1 MTRLPSLFP
10 KGMLRYTGGRLAR
23 ALVSLVLFQGILFAL
38 IQALPAAHAGLSE
51 GELMAQVIGQ
61 SPAGP
66 APESGEPQQSAQPVA
81 PPSSSGDPFAQ
92 LRESGSLEMV
102 ALLDEAAVM
111 EENFALQ
118 QAASQPP
125 AVESAPAEGETSP
138 AESSPPETASQPAL
152 PGSEGDSAAALSG
165 PISYEQ
171 GVEAIRPLEIS
182 VMQRFFK
189 WLVAFFSGDLGE
201 SLGPDGGKVIEILKA
216 RLPTTLLLLLPGTT
230 LGLLFGLWLGKR
242 VAWRRRSWV
251 DWAATLGGTAF
262 YTAFP
267 PWLAFIMVAIFAV
280 NLRWFP
286 VDRLRNPLAWV
297 GVEADFNQML
307 VGILQTAGAAVLAY
321 LVLWRVTRGMRW
333 NRSRVRVL
341 VGGLIFVLL
350 GLPWIISGNGTLALD
365 ILNHMV
371 IPMATLILLS
381 FGETMLIMRA
391 TMAEV
396 MDEGYVTLVKAMGYS
411 DARVRDRHVAKV
423 ATLPVLTR
431 FIVHLPFV
439 IAGSFFLE
447 YAFHLEGVGMRLVEA
462 ANQIDFPVVLGVLSL
477 VGVGIL
483 LAHLALDVVTAWSDP
498 RLRIMTRTGAG

>member
-1 MTRLPSLFP
+1 
-10 KGMLRYTGGRLAR
+10 MLRYTGGRLAR
-23 ALVSLVLFQGILFAL
+23 ALVSLVLFQSILFAL
-38 IQALPAAHAGLSE
+38 IQALPTAHAGLSE
-51 GELMAQVIGQ
+51 GELLAQVIGQ

-66 APESGEPQQSAQPVA
+66 AAGSGEPQQSAQAVA
-81 PPSSSGDPFAQ
+81 PSGDPFAQ
-92 LRESGSLEMV
+92 LRESGSPEMV

-111 EENFALQ
+111 EENVALQ
-118 QAASQPP
+118 EAATRAAAGESAAPADAPLESENAPSEAASQP
-125 AVESAPAEGETSP
+125 T
-138 AESSPPETASQPAL
+138 L
-152 PGSEGDSAAALSG
+152 PGSQGEPATAPSA

-171 GVEAIRPLEIS
+171 GVEAIRPPDLS
-182 VMQRFFK
+182 VLRRFGQ
-189 WLVAFFSGDLGE
+189 WLLAFFSGDLGE
-201 SLGPDGGKVIEILKA
+201 SLGPAGGKVIDILKA

-321 LVLWRVTRGMRW
+321 LLLWRLTRGMRW
-333 NRSRVRVL
+333 NRIRVRVL
-341 VGGLIFVLL
+341 VGGLILILL
-350 GLPWIISGNGTLALD
+350 GLPWIISGNGSLALD
-365 ILNHMV
+365 ILKHLV
-371 IPMATLILLS
+371 VPMATLILLS

-411 DARVRDRHVAKV
+411 DARVRDRHVAPV

-447 YAFHLEGVGMRLVEA
+447 HAFHLEGVGMRLVEA

-498 RLRIMTRTGAG
+498 RLRVTTQTGAG

>member
-1 MTRLPSLFP
+1 
-10 KGMLRYTGGRLAR
+10 MLRYAGGRLGR
-23 ALVSLVLFQGILFAL
+23 ALVSLVLFQSVLFAL
-38 IQALPAAHAGLSE
+38 IQALPTAHAGLSE
-51 GELMAQVIGQ
+51 GELLAQVVGQ

-66 APESGEPQQSAQPVA
+66 APGSAEPQQSAQAVA
-81 PPSSSGDPFAQ
+81 PSGDPFAQ
-92 LRESGSLEMV
+92 LRESGSPEMV

-111 EENFALQ
+111 EENVALEEAAIR
-118 QAASQPP
+118 AASGESTAAADAPLESEGVPPEAVSQLTQPGSQGEP
-125 AVESAPAEGETSP
+125 AVASSA
-138 AESSPPETASQPAL
+138 
-152 PGSEGDSAAALSG
+152 

-171 GVEAIRPLEIS
+171 GVEAIRPPDLS
-182 VMQRFFK
+182 VLRRFLQ
-189 WLVAFFSGDLGE
+189 WLLAFFSGDLGE
-201 SLGPDGGKVIEILKA
+201 SLGPAGGKVIDILKT

-251 DWAATLGGTAF
+251 DWAATVGGTAF

-307 VGILQTAGAAVLAY
+307 VGILQTAGVALLAY
-321 LVLWRVTRGMRW
+321 LLLWQLTRGMRW
-333 NRSRVRVL
+333 NRRRVRAL
-341 VGGLIFVLL
+341 VGGLILILL
-350 GLPWIISGNGTLALD
+350 GLPWIVSGNGPLALD
-365 ILNHMV
+365 ILNHLV
-371 IPMATLILLS
+371 VPMATLILLS

-396 MDEGYVTLVKAMGYS
+396 MDEGYVTQVKAMGYS
-411 DARVRDRHVAKV
+411 DARVRDRHVAPV

-447 YAFHLEGVGMRLVEA
+447 HAFNLEGVGMLLVQA

-477 VGVGIL
+477 VGLGIL
-483 LAHLALDVVTAWSDP
+483 LAHVGLDVVTAWSDP
-498 RLRIMTRTGAG
+498 RLRVTTQSGAG

>member
-1 MTRLPSLFP
+1 MIALIP

-23 ALVSLVLFQGILFAL
+23 GLVSLVLFQSILFAL
-38 IQALPAAHAGLSE
+38 IQALPTAHAGLSE
-51 GELMAQVIGQ
+51 GELLAQVIGQ

-66 APESGEPQQSAQPVA
+66 APGSGEAQQSAQAVA
-81 PPSSSGDPFAQ
+81 PSGDPFAQ
-92 LRESGSLEMV
+92 LRESGSPEMV

-111 EENFALQ
+111 EENVALQ
-118 QAASQPP
+118 EAAIRAAAGETAAPADAPPVSEGAAPEAASQP
-125 AVESAPAEGETSP
+125 T
-138 AESSPPETASQPAL
+138 L
-152 PGSEGDSAAALSG
+152 PGSQGEPAAAPSA
-165 PISYEQ
+165 PILYEQ
-171 GVEAIRPLEIS
+171 GVEAIRPPDLS
-182 VMQRFFK
+182 VLRRFLQ
-189 WLVAFFSGDLGE
+189 WLLAFFSGDLGE
-201 SLGPDGGKVIEILKA
+201 SMGPAGGKVIDILKT
-216 RLPTTLLLLLPGTT
+216 RLPTTLLILLPGTS

-341 VGGLIFVLL
+341 VGGLILTLL
-350 GLPWIISGNGTLALD
+350 GLPWIISGNGTLAVD

-371 IPMATLILLS
+371 VPMATLVLLS

-396 MDEGYVTLVKAMGYS
+396 MDEGYVTQVKAMGYS
-411 DARVRDRHVAKV
+411 DARVRDRHVAPV

-447 YAFHLEGVGMRLVEA
+447 HAFNLEGVGMLLVQA
-462 ANQIDFPVVLGVLSL
+462 ANQVDFPVVLGVLSL
-477 VGVGIL
+477 VGLGIL
-483 LAHLALDVVTAWSDP
+483 LAHVGLDVVTAWSDP
-498 RLRIMTRTGAG
+498 RLRVTTQSGAG

>member
-1 MTRLPSLFP
+1 
-10 KGMLRYTGGRLAR
+10 MLRYTGGRLAR
-23 ALVSLVLFQGILFAL
+23 ALVSLVLFQIILFAL
-38 IQALPAAHAGLSE
+38 IQALPTSHAGLSE
-51 GELMAQVIGQ
+51 AELLAQVVGE
-61 SPAGP
+61 SPAGQEP
-66 APESGEPQQSAQPVA
+66 AGGEQLAPVQSVA
-81 PPSSSGDPFAQ
+81 AAPAGDPFAQ

-118 QAASQPP
+118 Q
-125 AVESAPAEGETSP
+125 V
-138 AESSPPETASQPAL
+138 ASQPAAVEAA
-152 PGSEGDSAAALSG
+152 PVEGDPSPGESSQPAEDPPSTQPTTAQAAEPSSPA
-165 PISYEQ
+165 SYEQ
-171 GVEAIRPLEIS
+171 AVQAIRPPDLS
-182 VMQRFFK
+182 VVQRFFR
-189 WLVAFFSGDLGE
+189 WLLAFYRGDLGE
-201 SLGPDGGKVIEILKA
+201 SLGPAGGKVLDLLAA
-216 RLPTTLLLLLPGTT
+216 RLPTTLLLLLPGTA
-230 LGLLFGLWLGKR
+230 LGLLLGLWLGKR

-251 DWAATLGGTAF
+251 DWAVTLGGTAF

-267 PWLAFIMVAIFAV
+267 PWLAFIMVAILAV

-307 VGILQTAGAAVLAY
+307 VGILQTAAAGVLAY
-321 LVLWRVTRGMRW
+321 LLLWRLTRRMRW
-333 NRSRVRVL
+333 HRTRSRVL
-341 VGGLIFVLL
+341 AGGLILVLL
-350 GLPWIISGNGTLALD
+350 SLPWVLSGNGPLVLD

-371 IPMATLILLS
+371 VPMATLILLS
-381 FGETMLIMRA
+381 FGETMLIMRT
-391 TMAEV
+391 TMVEL

-411 DARVRDRHVAKV
+411 NARVRDRHVAPV

-447 YAFHLEGVGMRLVEA
+447 HAFHLDGVGMRLVEA

-483 LAHLALDVVTAWSDP
+483 LAHVGLDLVTAWSDP
-498 RLRIMTRTGAG
+498 RLRVATRTGAG

>member
-1 MTRLPSLFP
+1 
-10 KGMLRYTGGRLAR
+10 MLRYTGGRLAR
-23 ALVSLVLFQGILFAL
+23 ALVSLLLFQSILFAL
-38 IQALPAAHAGLSE
+38 IQALPTAHAGLSE
-51 GELMAQVIGQ
+51 GELLAQVVGE
-61 SPAGP
+61 SPAGQEP
-66 APESGEPQQSAQPVA
+66 AGGEQQPAVQSVA
-81 PPSSSGDPFAQ
+81 AAPAGDPFAQ

-102 ALLDEAAVM
+102 ALLDEAAVL

-125 AVESAPAEGETSP
+125 AVESAPAEGEPST
-138 AESSPPETASQPAL
+138 AESSPPEGGPPSTSPTTAQASGSSSPA
-152 PGSEGDSAAALSG
+152 
-165 PISYEQ
+165 SYEKAVQ
-171 GVEAIRPLEIS
+171 AIRPPDLS
-182 VMQRFFK
+182 VAQRFLR
-189 WLVAFFSGDLGE
+189 WLLAFYRGDLGE
-201 SLGPDGGKVIEILKA
+201 SLGPAGGKVLDILAA
-216 RLPTTLLLLLPGTT
+216 RLPTTLLLLLPGTA
-230 LGLLFGLWLGKR
+230 LGLLLGLWLGKR

-321 LVLWRVTRGMRW
+321 LLLWRLTRGMRW
-333 NRSRVRVL
+333 NRTRVRVL
-341 VGGLIFVLL
+341 AGGLILILL
-350 GLPWIISGNGTLALD
+350 GLPWIISGNGSLALD
-365 ILNHMV
+365 ILKHLV
-371 IPMATLILLS
+371 VPMATLILLS

-411 DARVRDRHVAKV
+411 DARVRDRHVAPV

-447 YAFHLEGVGMRLVEA
+447 HAFHLEGVGMRLVEA

-483 LAHLALDVVTAWSDP
+483 LAHLGLDVVTAWSDP
-498 RLRIMTRTGAG
+498 RLRVTTRPGTG

>member
-1 MTRLPSLFP
+1 MLALIP

-23 ALVSLVLFQGILFAL
+23 ALVSLVLFQSILFAL
-38 IQALPAAHAGLSE
+38 IQALPTAHAGLSE
-51 GELMAQVIGQ
+51 GELLAQVIGQ

-66 APESGEPQQSAQPVA
+66 APGSGEPQQSAQAVA
-81 PPSSSGDPFAQ
+81 PSGDPFAQ
-92 LRESGSLEMV
+92 LRESGSPEMV

-111 EENFALQ
+111 EENVALQ
-118 QAASQPP
+118 EAAIRASAGESAAPADAPLESESAAPEAASQP
-125 AVESAPAEGETSP
+125 T
-138 AESSPPETASQPAL
+138 L
-152 PGSEGDSAAALSG
+152 PGSQGEPATAPSA

-171 GVEAIRPLEIS
+171 GVEAIRPPDLS
-182 VMQRFFK
+182 VLRRFLQ
-189 WLVAFFSGDLGE
+189 WLLAFFSGDLGE
-201 SLGPDGGKVIEILKA
+201 SLGPAGGKVIDILKA
-216 RLPTTLLLLLPGTT
+216 RLPTTLLLLLPGTS
-230 LGLLFGLWLGKR
+230 LGLLFGLRLGKR
-242 VAWRRRSWV
+242 VAWRRRTWV

-307 VGILQTAGAAVLAY
+307 VRILQTAGAAVLAY
-321 LVLWRVTRGMRW
+321 LLLWRLTRGMRW
-333 NRSRVRVL
+333 NRGGVRVL
-341 VGGLIFVLL
+341 VGGLILILL
-350 GLPWIISGNGTLALD
+350 GLPWISSGYGSLALD
-365 ILNHMV
+365 ILKHLV
-371 IPMATLILLS
+371 VPTATLILLS

-396 MDEGYVTLVKAMGYS
+396 MDEGYVTQVKAMGYS
-411 DARVRDRHVAKV
+411 DARVRDRHVAPV
-423 ATLPVLTR
+423 ASLPVLTR

-447 YAFHLEGVGMRLVEA
+447 HAFNLEGVGMLLVEA

-477 VGVGIL
+477 VGLGIL
-483 LAHLALDVVTAWSDP
+483 LAHVGLDVLTAWSDP
-498 RLRIMTRTGAG
+498 RLRVTTQTGAG

>member
-1 MTRLPSLFP
+1 MALIP

-23 ALVSLVLFQGILFAL
+23 ALVSLVLFQTILFAL

-51 GELMAQVIGQ
+51 GELLAQVIGQ

-66 APESGEPQQSAQPVA
+66 APGSGEPQQSAQAVA
-81 PPSSSGDPFAQ
+81 PPGSSGDPFAQ
-92 LRESGSLEMV
+92 LRESGSPEMV
-102 ALLDEAAVM
+102 ALLDEAAILEKNV
-111 EENFALQ
+111 ALQ
-118 QAASQPP
+118 EAAVR
-125 AVESAPAEGETSP
+125 AAAGESTAPTEALSES
-138 AESSPPETASQPAL
+138 ESSPPEAASQPTL
-152 PGSEGDSAAALSG
+152 PGSQGEPAAAPSG

-171 GVEAIRPLEIS
+171 GVEAIRPPELSVVRRFLE
-182 VMQRFFK
+182 
-189 WLVAFFSGDLGE
+189 WLLAFFSGNLGE
-201 SLGPDGGKVIEILKA
+201 SLAPAGGKVLDILKA

-242 VAWRRRSWV
+242 VAWRRRTWV
-251 DWAATLGGTAF
+251 DWAATLGGTFF

-321 LVLWRVTRGMRW
+321 LLLWRLTRGMRW
-333 NRSRVRVL
+333 NRTRVRVL
-341 VGGLIFVLL
+341 VGGLILILL
-350 GLPWIISGNGTLALD
+350 GLPWIISGNGPLALD
-365 ILNHMV
+365 ILKHLV
-371 IPMATLILLS
+371 VPMATLILLS

-411 DARVRDRHVAKV
+411 DARVRDRHVAPV

-447 YAFHLEGVGMRLVEA
+447 HAFHLDGVGMMLVEA

-483 LAHLALDVVTAWSDP
+483 LAHIGLDVVTAWSDP
-498 RLRIMTRTGAG
+498 RLRVTTRTGAG